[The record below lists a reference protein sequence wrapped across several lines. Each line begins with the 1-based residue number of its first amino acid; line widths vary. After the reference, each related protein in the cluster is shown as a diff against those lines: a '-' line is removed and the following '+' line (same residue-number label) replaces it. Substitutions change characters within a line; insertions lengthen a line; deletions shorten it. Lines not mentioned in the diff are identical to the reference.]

1 MREGGQKLFYIYKR
15 DDNKD
20 ETQLKFIKMELTK
33 EDAIKTCRELNIEYL
48 GTGYAPYCYFE
59 K

>member
-1 MREGGQKLFYIYKR
+1 MFYIYKR

-20 ETQLKFIKMELTK
+20 ETKLKFIKMELTK

-48 GTGYAPYCYFE
+48 GQGGYAPYCYFE